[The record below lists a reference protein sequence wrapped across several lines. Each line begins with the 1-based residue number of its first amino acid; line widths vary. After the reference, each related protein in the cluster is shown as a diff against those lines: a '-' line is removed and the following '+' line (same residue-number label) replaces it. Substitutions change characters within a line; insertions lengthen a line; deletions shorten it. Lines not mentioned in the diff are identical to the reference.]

1 MAGGYLNTIFDH
13 DHGGDLDVGG
23 IDVWNVADP
32 RAPSKVRTHIT
43 ANTYKLREPHSVGL
57 WNRNGQIVLV
67 AQSHEG
73 VVFFDVSNP
82 NASNLPFLS
91 ELDLPDIEQGSL
103 TGAWWLA
110 LQAPYVYVA
119 GVDQGLYVV
128 DASNPSSPTLV
139 KRLTALE
146 LAIQP
151 STVFAVGNLLVV
163 AEARGPKFL
172 AMDIADPENP
182 TKIGTPTTG
191 KSGYS
196 HMFTAGK
203 LFTSGGN
210 GARPKMYIHHVSHAG
225 SFTAGGSA
233 GSRLQN
239 GGYGSYQ
246 DGFFFSGFSTRVAKF
261 RIDPPSLIRTG
272 SSKLRVRDE
281 DFAQPLGNLIFA
293 GNDRKTGSALI
304 PHQTARDT
312 VSPKVD
318 WVHPPDGATGQALTT
333 RVGVSMSD
341 EIMIESL
348 TAGSFKIT
356 EPGGRQVAGQLSASK
371 NNLNFSPDAP
381 LEAATTYTVSVC
393 GLTDLVGNELSGGDC
408 FTSSFTTQAARPA
421 VTIDP
426 PTCSIGPFD
435 PVAIDTQQTYAA
447 GSTTGAPTSYA
458 WTFGDTAQDSQN
470 ASETTFSHA
479 APGRILVEL
488 EVSNAG
494 GTARCIA
501 VQVVH
506 RVLPASPPASTS
518 SIVSEG
524 QSAYVANPDNDTV
537 TKIGAQHT
545 KAWETPVG
553 DNPRTLAIAPGNE
566 LWVANQ
572 NSGSITVL
580 DRSTG
585 RVKNSIDLGYGAAP
599 YGVVFAPDNSR
610 AYVSLES
617 EGRLLELDADGT
629 TVRALDLGAPIR
641 GVGVTS
647 DSSRILVT
655 RFVSEFADGGSVGEV
670 YEVDAAT
677 LSLTRTIELAFDAG
691 PDSTSTGRGVPNYLS
706 QIRIAPDGRSAWV
719 PSKKDN
725 IARGRHREGT
735 ELDFETT
742 SRAIASQIDLTSNV
756 ENLARRVDFDE
767 RSLAQSVDFTPFG
780 DVAAVAFLGSDVVE
794 FWDANQR
801 TFLSRASVGRAPDG
815 LAFRPDGRRLF
826 VHNFLDRSVTVL
838 DTSGFLDSGATKP
851 SVTATVSTVGSERLS
866 AKVLSG
872 KRIFYNA
879 ADSRMS
885 QDGYL
890 SCATCHLEGG
900 SDQMVWDLTQFAE
913 GLRNTIDLTG
923 RRGTN
928 GGVVHWSGDFDE
940 IQDFENTVRHW
951 FGGEGFMSDAEFET
965 GTVSDPLGD
974 AKAGVSADLDALAA
988 YVSSLGNFP
997 DSPHR
1002 QNDGSLTREGARGKT
1017 VFFEKG
1023 CARCHS
1029 GLDFTDDA
1037 RHDVGTHRT
1046 SSGEGS
1052 QGDLSTLGF
1061 NTPTLKGLWLGA
1073 PFLHDGRHDSL
1084 SGVLDDDTHM
1094 DSSMTPGEKSDLE
1107 AFLLQIDTNEGAT
1120 EATDREALVAFY
1132 NAAGGPSWTASWNWT
1147 TSKPLSKWHGVVTN
1161 SNGLVETLHLGD
1173 NGLTGR
1179 IPDSVA
1185 DLKSLT
1191 TLDLSGNPL
1200 WGRLPAGLPQLPEL
1214 ATVRLGGTSVCAPDD
1229 AAFRTWLTRLGLA
1242 IPACEATVPVLTA
1255 ITVTSSAGTD
1265 GTYAIGDKIL
1275 LTATFSETVAVT
1287 LTPALDLQVGG
1298 VTRVAEYESGTGTP
1312 SLVFGYTVQETD
1324 SDTDGVSV
1332 GSGALKGGISDLA
1345 DNPAPA
1351 VSPPHGPFSQ
1361 HKVDGV
1367 RPSPQARSVKGDKL
1381 TLTYSEALDEDSEP
1395 PTTAF
1400 AVVVSGAPA
1409 TVSTVVISGS
1419 TVELTLQEAVT
1430 SGESVGVGYAP
1441 PVSGQV
1447 KDIAGNAAS
1456 GFSLA
1461 PAVNS
1466 TASGT
1471 VVTSTA
1477 EFPANGTFSVT
1488 LRFDDR
1494 VTGLVA
1500 DEILVSNGSLSSFS
1514 GAGAT
1519 YTLDV
1524 TPTDDFEG
1532 HVEVTVPAGMAVD
1545 TGGIGNRAGEGRFP
1559 VDTREPTAT
1568 ISGPAGPIYAA
1579 FDVQIAFTEDVTGF
1593 GANDIAVA
1601 NATVDRI
1608 TGTGADYTARLTP
1621 SSTGTVTVDI
1631 VQGAAQDA
1639 AGNNSEAASTYS
1651 VESRQPEITTLGPFT
1666 VVEGVTAVA
1675 TLAARFGGASGES
1688 AVWSI
1693 LAGTSGGPDRAKF
1706 SLAASGEL
1714 SFVVAQDF
1722 EAPDDTG
1729 KDGTYEVSV
1738 QVTRGE
1744 ISVMADLR
1752 VTLAD
1757 RDEPPAAPA
1766 APTLT
1771 AVAGSAT
1778 SLSVAWVPPLN
1789 EGKPAITGYDV
1800 QYREGASGD
1809 WSSGPQGVAGTT
1821 ATIAGLQPDTAYQA
1835 RVMASNDEG
1844 ASDWS
1849 AAGSGSTRQN
1859 RTPEFSGTTA
1869 TRSLAENTAAG
1880 TAIGAPVSA
1889 TDADSDPLV
1898 YTLEGT
1904 DTGSFD
1910 IVEATGQLQAKGGVN
1925 YDHEA
1930 KPSYSVT
1937 VKADDGNGG
1946 TDTVAVTVSVTDE
1959 DEPPAAPAA
1968 PTLTAVAGS
1977 ATSLSVTWVP
1987 PPNEGKPAVT
1997 GYDVQYRE
2005 GASGDW
2011 SSGPQGVAG
2020 TTATIAELQPDK
2032 AYQARVLASNDEGAS
2047 DWSAAGSGSTN
2058 EMESVSIVAVAST
2071 VAEGEPAEFRVSRGG
2086 RMSEV
2091 LTVQA
2096 SAWTSKRA
2104 EPSSIE
2110 IRLEPG
2116 QRSEVISIRVDDNA
2130 VVEDD
2135 VTVTCMLAE
2144 GEGYTVSKESASAT
2158 VVMEENDVPEFAV
2171 SVQPGEITEGESATV
2186 TVAITNGVTFRQPE
2200 PIALSVS
2207 GTASASDYA
2216 DLPATLTLPA
2226 FGSSPS
2232 FSATAPLTAAVD
2244 QEDEEAE
2251 TVTITASHNG
2261 SAIGSATVTI
2271 NSVPQDA
2278 ALRSL
2283 SLSGVDIGTFSAET
2297 TAYAANVANSVETT
2311 TVTATARHSEA
2322 SVEIAPGSEV
2332 SLAEGENTVTVTVTA
2347 GDGKT
2352 TRTYTVTL
2360 TRASLPVVSVAAVA
2374 SRVSEGERAEFR
2386 ISLTEAAAESL
2397 RVGIRWERSDQSQS
2411 VTQHAVFRAGMSSKT
2426 PSFSKSDDKVVQ
2438 EDLTVTITLEDGE
2451 GYRVSEDGRS
2461 AQVVLEEND
2470 AAEFAVS
2477 VDPASLAEGETAKL
2491 QVRTTNGVTFAAD
2504 QTIALGFAGSTAT
2517 KGADYTVSAESL
2529 TLRAGRRRVAASLTA
2544 LADSEEEDDETVKV
2558 EAAHGG
2564 AVIGTATLTIS
2575 GSEPAPE
2582 GAGEGFPLAP
2592 QNVSPSG
2599 IWSDGE
2605 TAWVADLADARLYA
2619 YRRVDGERQP
2629 QKDIATQRSPMGM
2642 WSDGET
2648 LWVAHLAGGLRAH
2661 RLSDGARL
2669 PGRDLALEATA
2680 APGGVW
2686 SDGET
2691 VWVSEWLGNTVHAY
2705 RLSSGRREAARDIRL
2720 AGGNLM
2726 PAGLWSD
2733 GRTLWVADWRERVY
2747 AYRLA
2752 DGSRDLRRDIEASA
2766 GDTDPTGLWSAGGAL
2781 LATGWESGEVRAY
2794 RLAEAAAEALRK
2806 KPGSGLPARAV
2817 SLPATA
2823 DPALQA
2829 AIGAALGK
2837 APGEAVSPQDLAGLE
2852 ELAARHGGIRDL
2864 SGLERAVS
2872 LKALDLGFNP
2882 LADLRPLAALPAL
2895 ESLNLDGAA
2904 TDLQALASL
2913 PRLQRLSLRHNGI
2926 EDLWPLAGLTS
2937 LTELSL
2943 GGNRIADLRPLAGLG
2958 GLAVLRLDRNRI
2970 ADLWPLASLAGLE
2983 ALELEANR
2991 VRDLQPLAA
3000 LARLRSLELGGNGL
3014 SELHALSGLKELA
3027 DLGLASNAVENLG
3040 ALSGLTGLRRL
3051 DLRGNAVGDL
3061 RPLRGLPSLVWV
3073 HVGGSGI
3080 EDLTPLD
3087 GLDGLAV
3094 AGRDDLESPSR
3105 GKGRVQRPKGLELDP
3120 GGQ

>member
-1 MAGGYLNTIFDH
+1 MPSTCTRPQAQFWERTRLAKAAGVRLSESGSSPVLSATGPGRAAFGRVARTGVAVFAMASALWLLYSSGLAVRHLPLPNVVYAQNSGPGLGNLAYTETEVWTPIAILKSGPVYRPSTPQQKQKVGHGVAFMAGGYLNTIFSRNK
-13 DHGGDLDVGG
+13 GGDLDVGG

-32 RAPSKVRTHIT
+32 RSPTKVRTHNT
-43 ANTYKLREPHSVGL
+43 ANTHKFREAHSVGL
-57 WNRNGQIVLV
+57 WNRNGQIVLA

-82 NASNLPFLS
+82 NAANLPFLS
-91 ELDLPDIEQGSL
+91 ELDLPDIERGNYD
-103 TGAWWLA
+103 GAWWLA

-119 GVDQGLYVV
+119 GVGQGLYVV

-139 KRLTALE
+139 NRLTALE
-146 LAIQP
+146 LGMRPA
-151 STVFAVGNLLVV
+151 SVFAVGNLLVV
-163 AEARGPKFL
+163 AEARLPKKFL

-182 TKIGTPTTG
+182 TKIGTPSTARA
-191 KSGYS
+191 GYS
-196 HMFTAGK
+196 RMFTAGK

-210 GARPKMYIHHVSHAG
+210 GARPKMYIHHVSHDG
-225 SFTAGGSA
+225 SVTVGGSA
-233 GSRLQN
+233 GSGLHQ

-246 DGFFFSGFSTRVAKF
+246 DGFFFSGFTTKVAKF
-261 RIDPPSLIRTG
+261 RIDPPRMIGTG
-272 SSKLRVRDE
+272 SSRLPGRDE

-293 GNDRKTGSALI
+293 GNDHTQGSALI

-381 LEAATTYTVSVC
+381 LEGATTYTVSVC

-408 FTSSFTTQAARPA
+408 FTSSFTTQPARPA

-435 PVAIDTQQTYAA
+435 PVAIGTQQTYAA

-458 WTFGDTAQDSQN
+458 WTFGETAQDSQD

-479 APGRILVEL
+479 TPGRILVKL

-494 GTARCIA
+494 RTARCIA

-506 RVLPASPPASTS
+506 RALPASPPASTS

-545 KAWETPVG
+545 KVWETPVG
-553 DNPRTLAIAPGNE
+553 DNPRTLAIAPGDE

-585 RVKNSIDLGYGAAP
+585 RVKTTIDLGYGAAP

-617 EGRLLELDADGT
+617 EGRLLELDAHGT

-655 RFVSEFADGGSVGEV
+655 RFVSEFADSGSVGEV

-706 QIRIAPDGRSAWV
+706 QIRIAPDGLSAWV

-756 ENLARRVDFDE
+756 ENLARRVDFDD

-794 FWDANQR
+794 FWDANER
-801 TFLSRASVGRAPDG
+801 TLLSSASVGRAPDG

-838 DTSGFLDSGATKP
+838 DTSVFLDSTATKAT
-851 SVTATVSTVGSERLS
+851 VAATVSTVGSERLS

-879 ADSRMS
+879 ADSRMGR
-885 QDGYL
+885 DGYV
-890 SCATCHLEGG
+890 SCASCHLEGG
-900 SDQMVWDLTQFAE
+900 SDQMVWDLTQFGE

-988 YVSSLGNFP
+988 YVSSLGRFP

-1002 QNDGSLTREGARGKT
+1002 QNDGSLTREGARGKI
-1017 VFFEKG
+1017 VFSEKG

-1052 QGDLSTLGF
+1052 RGDLSTLGF

-1084 SGVLDDDTHM
+1084 SGVLDDDAHM
-1094 DSSMTPGEKSDLE
+1094 GSSLTPGEKSDLE

-1147 TSKPLSKWHGVVTN
+1147 TSEPLSKWHGVVTN
-1161 SNGLVETLHLGD
+1161 SNGLVKTLDLGD

-1200 WGRLPAGLPQLPEL
+1200 WGRLPAGLPRLTEL
-1214 ATVRLGGTSVCAPDD
+1214 ATVRLGGTSVCAPDE
-1229 AAFRTWLTRLGLA
+1229 AAFRAWLTRLGLA
-1242 IPACEATVPVLTA
+1242 IPACEATVPALTA
-1255 ITVTSSAGTD
+1255 IAVTSSAGAD
-1265 GTYAIGDKIL
+1265 GTYAIGDKIQ

-1298 VTRVAEYESGTGTP
+1298 VTRVAEYESGTRTS

-1351 VSPPHGPFSQ
+1351 VSSPYGPFSQ
-1361 HKVDGV
+1361 HKIDGV
-1367 RPSPQARSVKGDKL
+1367 RPSLQARSVDGDKL
-1381 TLTYSEALDEDSEP
+1381 TLTYSEALDEDSVP
-1395 PTTAF
+1395 PASKF
-1400 AVVVSGAPA
+1400 AVMVSGAPA
-1409 TVSTVVISGS
+1409 TVSTVDISGS

-1430 SGESVGVGYAP
+1430 SGESVGVGYAA

-1456 GFSLA
+1456 GFGLA

-1471 VVTSTA
+1471 AVTSTA
-1477 EFPANGTFSVT
+1477 RFPANGTFSVT

-1514 GAGAT
+1514 GAGET

-1532 HVEVTVPAGMAVD
+1532 HVQVTVPAGVAVD

-1559 VDTREPTAT
+1559 VDTREPTVT
-1568 ISGPAGPIYAA
+1568 ISGPAGPVYAA
-1579 FDVQIAFTEDVTGF
+1579 FDIQIAFTEDVTGF
-1593 GANDIAVA
+1593 GADDITVA
-1601 NATVDRI
+1601 NATVDRV

-1621 SSTGTVTVDI
+1621 GSTGAVTADV

-1666 VVEGVTAVA
+1666 VLEGVTAVA
-1675 TLAARFGGASGES
+1675 TLAARFGGTSRES

-1706 SLAASGEL
+1706 SLTASGEL

-1744 ISVMADLR
+1744 TSVIADLR
-1752 VTLAD
+1752 VTLED

-1778 SLSVAWVPPLN
+1778 TLSVAWIPPPN

-1835 RVMASNDEG
+1835 RV
-1844 ASDWS
+1844 
-1849 AAGSGSTRQN
+1849 
-1859 RTPEFSGTTA
+1859 
-1869 TRSLAENTAAG
+1869 
-1880 TAIGAPVSA
+1880 
-1889 TDADSDPLV
+1889 
-1898 YTLEGT
+1898 
-1904 DTGSFD
+1904 
-1910 IVEATGQLQAKGGVN
+1910 
-1925 YDHEA
+1925 
-1930 KPSYSVT
+1930 
-1937 VKADDGNGG
+1937 
-1946 TDTVAVTVSVTDE
+1946 
-1959 DEPPAAPAA
+1959 
-1968 PTLTAVAGS
+1968 
-1977 ATSLSVTWVP
+1977 
-1987 PPNEGKPAVT
+1987 
-1997 GYDVQYRE
+1997 
-2005 GASGDW
+2005 
-2011 SSGPQGVAG
+2011 
-2020 TTATIAELQPDK
+2020 
-2032 AYQARVLASNDEGAS
+2032 LASNDEGAS
-2047 DWSAAGSGSTN
+2047 DWSAAGSGSTD
-2058 EMESVSIVAVAST
+2058 ETVWVSIVAVAST
-2071 VAEGEPAEFRVSRGG
+2071 AAEGELAEFRVSRSGPTTEPLDV
-2086 RMSEV
+2086 RVLFASTTSETV
-2091 LTVQA
+2091 RTLTVQIGA
-2096 SAWTSKRA
+2096 GETSVTR
-2104 EPSSIE
+2104 
-2110 IRLEPG
+2110 
-2116 QRSEVISIRVDDNA
+2116 RVQVGDNTI
-2130 VVEDD
+2130 VEDD
-2135 VTVTCMLAE
+2135 VTVTWTLAE
-2144 GEGYTVSKESASAT
+2144 GEDYAVSAEHPSAS
-2158 VVMEENDVPEFAV
+2158 VVLEENDVPEFAV

-2186 TVAITNGVTFRQPE
+2186 TVAITNGVTFRQPQT
-2200 PIALSVS
+2200 ITLSVS

-2216 DLPATLTLPA
+2216 DLPATLTLRA

-2232 FSATAPLTAAVD
+2232 FSATATLTAAVD
-2244 QEDEEAE
+2244 QQDEEAE
-2251 TVTITASHNG
+2251 TVTVTASHNG

-2271 NSVPQDA
+2271 NSVSQDA
-2278 ALRSL
+2278 ALSAL

-2297 TAYAANVANSVETT
+2297 TAYAASVANSVETT
-2311 TVTATARHSEA
+2311 TVTATASHAEA
-2322 SVEIAPGSEV
+2322 SVAIAPGSEV
-2332 SLAEGENTVTVTVTA
+2332 RLVEGDNTVTVTVTA
-2347 GDGKT
+2347 ADGT
-2352 TRTYTVTL
+2352 TRTYTVTV
-2360 TRASLPVVSVAAVA
+2360 TRAGPPVVSVAAVA

-2386 ISLTEAAAESL
+2386 ISLSEAAAESL

-2411 VTQHAVFRAGMSSKT
+2411 VTQHTVFRAGVSSKIS
-2426 PSFSKSDDKVVQ
+2426 SFSKSDDKVVR

-2451 GYRVSEDGRS
+2451 GYRVSEDTRS

-2470 AAEFAVS
+2470 AAEFALA
-2477 VDPASLAEGETAKL
+2477 VDPASVAEGETAKV

-2529 TLRAGRRRVAASLTA
+2529 TLRAGRRRVTAAVTA
-2544 LADSEEEDDETVKV
+2544 IADSDQEDDETVRI

-2564 AVIGTATLTIS
+2564 AVIGTATLTIT

-2582 GAGEGFPLAP
+2582 AAGEEFSLAP
-2592 QNVSPSG
+2592 QNASPSG

-2605 TAWVADLADARLYA
+2605 VAWVADLADARLYA
-2619 YRRVDGERQP
+2619 YRREDGERQAER
-2629 QKDIATQRSPMGM
+2629 DIATEPSPMGM
-2642 WSDGET
+2642 WSDGQT
-2648 LWVAHLAGGLRAH
+2648 LWVAHLGGGLRAH

-2669 PGRDLALEATA
+2669 LGRDLALEANA
-2680 APGGVW
+2680 VPGGVW

-2691 VWVSEWLGNTVHAY
+2691 VWVSEWLGDTVQAY
-2705 RLSSGRREAARDIRL
+2705 RLSSGRREAGRDIRL

-2733 GRTLWVADWRERVY
+2733 GETLWVADWRERVY
-2747 AYRLA
+2747 AYRLS
-2752 DGSRDLRRDIEASA
+2752 DGSRDFRRDVEASA
-2766 GDTDPTGLWSAGGAL
+2766 GDTDPTGLWSGGGAL

-2794 RLAEAAAEALRK
+2794 RLAEAAAEAPRK
-2806 KPGSGLPARAV
+2806 KPGSGPTARAV
-2817 SLPATA
+2817 SLPAIA
-2823 DPALQA
+2823 DPALRA
-2829 AIGAALGK
+2829 AIGAALKK
-2837 APGEAVSPQDLAGLE
+2837 APGETVSPQDLAGLE
-2852 ELAARHGGIRDL
+2852 ELTARNAGIRDL
-2864 SGLERAVS
+2864 SGLEPAVS

-2943 GGNRIADLRPLAGLG
+2943 GGNRIADLWPLAGLG
-2958 GLAVLRLDRNRI
+2958 SLAVLRLDRNRI

-2991 VRDLQPLAA
+2991 VQDLWPLAG
-3000 LARLRSLELGGNGL
+3000 LARLRSLALGGNGL
-3014 SELHALSGLKELA
+3014 SELHALSGLKGLR
-3027 DLGLASNAVENLG
+3027 DLGLAGNAVEDLG
-3040 ALSGLTGLRRL
+3040 ALSALTGLRRL
-3051 DLRGNAVGDL
+3051 DLRGTAVGDL

-3073 HVGGSGI
+3073 HLGGSGI
-3080 EDLTPLD
+3080 ADLTPLD
-3087 GLDGLAV
+3087 GLDGLTA
-3094 AGRDDLESPSR
+3094 AGRDDLESPTRGRSR
-3105 GKGRVQRPKGLELDP
+3105 FRRPWGLELGP